1 MSQTVVL
8 LLVELATMIVRS
20 MSVPKLNRD
29 PKIIK
34 VRKYKNFDE
43 RSFASELRQ
52 IHFDEI
58 KNITNDPNEMWLIW
72 KTWYL
77 ELLNR
82 NAPVSDIKIKGIN
95 FSYTTMEVRQRVGH
109 RDFLRK
115 RQIRR
120 DLQS

>member
-29 PKIIK
+29 PKIII

-43 RSFASELRQ
+43 RSFTFELRQ

-58 KNITNDPNEMWLIW
+58 KNVTNDPNEMWLIW

-82 NAPVSDIKIKGIN
+82 NAPMSDIKLKGN
-95 FSYTTMEVRQRVGH
+95 NLPYTTMEVRQRVRH
-109 RDFLRK
+109 RDYLRK